1 MTHWYPRSAT
11 ALPATLRY
19 AIAVLSVAIGLGLA
33 LIVRRFEGVAVTPF
47 LMAIALT
54 VWYAGRG
61 PGFLATV
68 LSILSVDYF
77 FTPPLYRLAMDLSN
91 LPYLVAFTLFGLVFS
106 WFSGSRRRAEQALRQ
121 AHKELEVKVA
131 ERTAELRRSEARLAE
146 GERLTHMGTLA
157 FNAATSEIVFWS
169 EEVYRLHGFDP
180 KMGLPSFEEWAE
192 RVHPEDRERV
202 LKTRERAVRERTGY
216 EVDFRTVLPN
226 GSIKYLHSVVRPVF
240 NASGDLVE
248 FVGSAMDVTDRKRAE
263 QDRERLRQAEADLAY
278 MSRVTTMGELTASLA
293 HELKQPMAAAAINAN
308 TCLRW
313 LTRTLPDVEEAR
325 EAAARIVKD
334 VTRGADIISRF
345 RALFEKGESQ
355 RGLVDVNEVIQ
366 EMIILLRSQ
375 ATRYSISIRAELG
388 EDLPQV
394 MADRVQL
401 QQVFM
406 NLMLNGI
413 EAMKDMSAAGE
424 LTIKSQQGEDGQ
436 LLISISDTGVGLPA
450 EQTEQ
455 IFDAFFTTK
464 PQGPGMGLP
473 ISRSIVESHG
483 GRLWATPNS
492 GRGATLQFT
501 LACEVAAR
509 QTA

>member
-1 MTHWYPRSAT
+1 MTHWYPRSAA

-19 AIAVLSVAIGLGLA
+19 GIAVLSVAIGLGLA
-33 LIVRRFEGVAVTPF
+33 LIVRRFEAVAVTPF

-77 FTPPLYRLAMDLSN
+77 FTPPLYQFVMDLSN
-91 LPYLVAFTLFGLVFS
+91 LPYLVVFTLFGLVFS
-106 WFSGSRRRAEQALRQ
+106 WFSASRRRTEQALRQ

-226 GSIKYLHSVVRPVF
+226 GSVKYLQSVVRPVF

-248 FVGSAMDVTDRKRAE
+248 FVGSAMDVTERKRAE

-278 MSRVTTMGELTASLA
+278 TSRVTTMGELTASLA
-293 HELKQPMAAAAINAN
+293 HQINQPMAAAVINAN
-308 TCLRW
+308 TCVRW
-313 LTRTLPDVEEAR
+313 LTRDHPDVEEAR
-325 EAAARIVKD
+325 NAARRIVKD
-334 VTRGADIISRF
+334 VTRAADIMSRI
-345 RALFEKGESQ
+345 RLLFQKGESQ
-355 RGLVDVNEVIQ
+355 PESVDVNEVIR
-366 EMIILLRSQ
+366 EMIVLLRSE
-375 ATRYSISIRAELG
+375 ATRYSISIRTELA
-388 EDLPQV
+388 EDLPKAV
-394 MADRVQL
+394 ADRVQL

-413 EAMKDMSAAGE
+413 EAIKDMSAAGE
-424 LTIKSQQGEDGQ
+424 LTIKSQQAEDGQ
-436 LLISISDTGVGLPA
+436 LLISVSDTGVGLPA
-450 EQTEQ
+450 EQADQ

-464 PQGPGMGLP
+464 PQGIGMGLP

-483 GRLWATPNS
+483 GRLWASRNS

-501 LACEVAAR
+501 LPCEVVVHE
-509 QTA
+509 